1 MIAKYSLVLFFF
13 TIMLIPVVAQDEG
26 IPSVGMLTFEAK
38 GVSTE
43 EAQKVSNYI
52 EAGLYKSNRF
62 QIVTRQLVAAINA
75 EREQQKTVLDN
86 DIIKQGIAVG
96 ADYILKG
103 EVTKFYKKTH
113 QQTQKDTTA
122 GVVIDRVLK
131 VYTSTYVQYDVKV
144 VDVKTG
150 VIAATDNYRG
160 SLNGIEHHI
169 KNFIR
174 LEFPYTFRILEV
186 LKKKGSKKAK
196 HVLVDGGFKQGL
208 TAGVYINVFELIEEN
223 IAGQKVVREVEI
235 GNLQVRAV
243 DFSGNFSKCL
253 IFKGKKEVYSRIEN
267 NAKLICKIPKSHRL
281 FGMDIEY
288 TY

>member
-1 MIAKYSLVLFFF
+1 MSIKYKVFFF
-13 TIMLIPVVAQDEG
+13 FFIIGIIPTFAQDEA
-26 IPSVGMLTFEAK
+26 IPSMGMLSFEAK
-38 GVSTE
+38 GVTTE
-43 EAQKVSNYI
+43 EAKKVSTFI
-52 EAGLYKSNRF
+52 EAGLYNSKRF
-62 QIVTRQLVAAINA
+62 QIVTRQLVAAIKQ
-75 EREQQKTVLDN
+75 EREQQKTNLNN
-86 DIIKQGIAVG
+86 DFIKQGIAVG

-103 EVTKFYKKTH
+103 EVTSFRKKVNK
-113 QQTQKDTTA
+113 QVQTDSINGKA
-122 GVVIDRVLK
+122 VDRVLK
-131 VYTSTYVQYDVKV
+131 IYTSTYVQYDVKV
-144 VDVKTG
+144 IDVKTG
-150 VIAATDNYRG
+150 VIAATNNYRG

-196 HVLVDGGFKQGL
+196 HLLVDGGFKQGL
-208 TAGVYINVFELIEEN
+208 TSGVYINVFELTEEN
-223 IAGQKVVREVEI
+223 IAGQKVVREVEV

-253 IFKGKKEVYSRIEN
+253 IFRGKKDIYERIEK